1 MAALNIQQP
10 IEKKVHSRIYGNG
23 KGWSFSSKDFSD
35 LGGRSTIASALH
47 RLEKK
52 GKIRPLIRGLYE
64 FPKFSKLLGQELS
77 PSMDQVA
84 RALARKFG
92 WRIQPGGAMA
102 ANLLS
107 LSTQVPARVMYLSDG
122 PDRAYRIG
130 NRTLVF
136 KHTAMKE
143 AGFKLRESGLVV
155 QALKFLGQKHI
166 TPEVITR
173 LRRAL
178 PQKLRVK
185 ILADTKTATAWVH
198 AAIQQIAAG
207 EPSGKD
213 S

>member
-1 MAALNIQQP
+1 MHYP
-10 IEKKVHSRIYGNG
+10 IEKQVHSRVFGNG
-23 KGWSFSSKDFSD
+23 KGWAFSTNDFFD

-47 RLEKK
+47 RLEKR

-64 FPKFSKLLGQELS
+64 FPKFSKLLGRELS
-77 PSMDQVA
+77 PSLDQVA

-92 WRIQPGGAMA
+92 WRIQSSGAMA

-107 LSTQVPARVMYLSDG
+107 LSTQVPARVTYLSDG
-122 PDRAYRIG
+122 PDRSYRIG
-130 NRTLVF
+130 NHTLIF

-155 QALKFLGQKHI
+155 QALKYLGQKHI
-166 TPEVITR
+166 TPEVIAK
-173 LRRAL
+173 LRRAY
-178 PQKLRVK
+178 PQKLRTK
-185 ILADTKTATAWVH
+185 ILMDTKTATGWVY
-198 AAIQQIAAG
+198 AVIQQIAAG